1 MQRDL
6 KNISRS
12 RCCSDT
18 SLMRLSIH
26 ASQGEGRGVWA
37 RHLTSVNHWCLP
49 NNLLTLNQQPT
60 DEWSHESKPTCSIV
74 LHIFWSIFLNH
85 LCNICYTITK
95 VIKNKQGYSLKDAPC
110 SYNILCSNLSSL
122 LRFFYLS
129 FQVQLLHF
137 LVAVSYSNEG
147 ARLWLLLSATIPF
160 HLLFFFLPSTAHKIH
175 TWRRTK
181 EPENEKCIMR
191 LHIAFKKIL
200 ETKTVMYP
208 KLSQPICTLHS
219 SLYMQALHLPC
230 RLSKM
235 QTRKEKKQGK

>member
-1 MQRDL
+1 MIPWIKTHLFNCPTYFL
-6 KNISRS
+6 KY
-12 RCCSDT
+12 
-18 SLMRLSIH
+18 
-26 ASQGEGRGVWA
+26 
-37 RHLTSVNHWCLP
+37 
-49 NNLLTLNQQPT
+49 
-60 DEWSHESKPTCSIV
+60 
-74 LHIFWSIFLNH
+74 FLNH
-85 LCNICYTITK
+85 LCNICYSITK

-235 QTRKEKKQGK
+235 QTRKEKKQGKWALDALSIFPVHYMIGNSLHLCNAFYPCKEKILNKSKRPWKCFAFVDA